1 MKNTRFFLA
10 VLATALILTACSP
23 DAGQAVVTKSGAY
36 GCRVWYQAALAW
48 VNCYQAGDLPGVIE
62 DHPDGLG
69 HELSGRWRIR
79 LEDGSVL
86 WFEPG
91 DVRVP

>member
-1 MKNTRFFLA
+1 MKTRFFLA
-10 VLATALILTACSP
+10 ALAAALILTACSP
-23 DAGQAVVTKSGAY
+23 AAGQAVKIQSGAY
-36 GCRVWYQAALAW
+36 GCTTWYQAALAW
-48 VNCYQAGDLPGVIE
+48 VNCYSTTGGSGVIE

-69 HELSGRWRIR
+69 HKYNGRIR
-79 LEDGSVL
+79 VQTAAFGPL